1 MPGKFIAVICDAE
14 HSQVCSIND
23 FLDQNLRTEEIVH
36 VRHAQATE
44 SWSVES
50 KYADSISGEDI
61 AMFLKERLDVAS
73 FAVFDFDMYKERIE
87 TCWVSP
93 GGEEEL
99 PWLRSCA
106 FEYFQSPRH
115 GFYYL

>member
-23 FLDQNLRTEEIVH
+23 FLDQNLRTEEIIH

-73 FAVFDFDMYKERIE
+73 FAVFDFDMYVRK
-87 TCWVSP
+87 
-93 GGEEEL
+93 GGQI
-99 PWLRSCA
+99 
-106 FEYFQSPRH
+106 FQGKTTSNGSIH
-115 GFYYL
+115 WCGGAGNSGS